1 MKKLLYLSII
11 STILSSFLLSPCN
24 VSAGSNS
31 KIVLGYYAQDENA
44 YDSLITNYSYLT
56 QVSTD
61 SFTFDSKG
69 KIVGS
74 APKEAISFANKKN
87 IETFAAVSNW
97 QGDYFNAALAHKI
110 VGDSKVRK
118 EAIKSILNLVKT
130 NHYKGIN
137 IDFENIEAKDR
148 KAFSS
153 FIGEISQTLRPKGY
167 LTMVSV
173 PAEFENDPTNSWS
186 GAFDYKELGK
196 HADYIQVMTYDQN
209 GPWGP
214 SGPVAGKDWMEAA
227 IQYTISEIPLQK
239 VIIGVP
245 AYGYNWNETKKNGD
259 IIALKDIPAL
269 IASTGAKPE
278 WDESSSSISLR
289 YQADDGSKHVVWY
302 ENAASIQEKT
312 HLTIKYNL
320 AGISI
325 WSMGTEDSG
334 FWQAISAG
342 LKE

>member
-11 STILSSFLLSPCN
+11 STILSSFLLSSSY

-44 YDSLITNYSYLT
+44 YDSLITNYSHLT

-130 NHYKGIN
+130 NQYKGIN

-186 GAFDYKELGK
+186 GAFNYTELGK
-196 HADYIQVMTYDQN
+196 HAVYSSYD
-209 GPWGP
+209 
-214 SGPVAGKDWMEAA
+214 
-227 IQYTISEIPLQK
+227 L
-239 VIIGVP
+239 
-245 AYGYNWNETKKNGD
+245 
-259 IIALKDIPAL
+259 
-269 IASTGAKPE
+269 
-278 WDESSSSISLR
+278 
-289 YQADDGSKHVVWY
+289 
-302 ENAASIQEKT
+302 
-312 HLTIKYNL
+312 
-320 AGISI
+320 
-325 WSMGTEDSG
+325 
-334 FWQAISAG
+334 
-342 LKE
+342 